1 MKNIVTN
8 VNLLLLVLNLS
19 ALGTIIYKGHFGS
32 GGSEEATSPIEE
44 ALGLSPQQI
53 RTIQAKRQ
61 TFNNDWG
68 RIDGEIRAAREVL
81 LTALKEDDI
90 SDATSVWPLVDELV
104 ELQAELEKSAVAQL
118 FQEKKLLTPQQQEQ
132 YFTRVENRMRE
143 GCGCMR
149 RFRGGRQND
158 FGQGDP
164 PSGAGKGR
172 GAGRRRRQ

>member
-1 MKNIVTN
+1 MKNIVTYA
-8 VNLLLLVLNLS
+8 NLLLLALNLS
-19 ALGTIIYKGHFGS
+19 ALVTIIYKGHLET
-32 GGSEEATSPIEE
+32 GGSEETTSPIEE
-44 ALGLSPQQI
+44 ALALSPQQI
-53 RTIQAKRQ
+53 HTIQATRQ

-68 RIDGEIRAAREVL
+68 RIDEEIRAAREAL
-81 LTALKEDDI
+81 LIALKEDDL
-90 SDATSVWPLVDELV
+90 SDAASVWPLVEELT
-104 ELQAELEKSAVAQL
+104 ELQAELEMSAVTQL

-158 FGQGDP
+158 LGRGGP

-172 GAGRRRRQ
+172 GEGRRQRR

>member
-1 MKNIVTN
+1 MKNIVTY

-32 GGSEEATSPIEE
+32 GGYEETTSPIEE
-44 ALGLSPQQI
+44 ALALSPQQI
-53 RTIQAKRQ
+53 HTIQAKRQ

-68 RIDGEIRAAREVL
+68 RIDGEIREAREAL
-81 LTALKEDDI
+81 LSALREDAM
-90 SDATSVWPLVDELV
+90 SDATSVWPLVDELT
-104 ELQAELEKSAVAQL
+104 ELQAELEMSAVTQL
-118 FQEKKLLTPQQQEQ
+118 FQEKKLLTPEQQKQ

-158 FGQGDP
+158 FGQG
-164 PSGAGKGR
+164 GAPFGSGKGR
-172 GAGRRRRQ
+172 GEGRRRRQ